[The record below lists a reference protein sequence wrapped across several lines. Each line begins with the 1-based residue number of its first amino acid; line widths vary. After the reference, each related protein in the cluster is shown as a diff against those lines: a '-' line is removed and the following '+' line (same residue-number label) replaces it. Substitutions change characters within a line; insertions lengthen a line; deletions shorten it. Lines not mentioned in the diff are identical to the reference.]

1 LRGFLTG
8 RDEMGRELVFTGP
21 REVGFRDYPE
31 PALGAGEARLATL
44 FSGISHG
51 TEMNMYRGTAP
62 NIHKGIVDG
71 LFTDEPPADGGYP
84 FTYGYEE
91 VGEVVE
97 LGPGV
102 TNVRVGE
109 RFALS
114 YGHRTDVV
122 LPADSLTPSALVPPS
137 FPAEQAV
144 FKALGGVAMD
154 AYVTSQIRL
163 GESAVIFGLGVIG
176 LFLVQLCK
184 RGGVEPVIAV
194 DPLAGRRAL
203 AREFGADL
211 SLDPAAEEVAVRVR
225 KELGRTGGA
234 DVVFET
240 SGSYRA
246 LQEGIRSGAP
256 GHSILMAVA
265 FYQGDAVGLRLG
277 EEFHH
282 GGSLGRGGCVE
293 IRINNSRVD
302 RARGRRWDRDRTI
315 GTFYRWLLEGKLR
328 VDNLITH
335 RFAFRDAPAAFA
347 LIDQHPEQCLKC
359 ILCFD

>member
-1 LRGFLTG
+1 
-8 RDEMGRELVFTGP
+8 MGTEVVFTGP
-21 REVGFRDYPE
+21 KQVSFRDYPE
-31 PALGAGEARLATL
+31 PSLTEGEVRLATL

-62 NIHKGIVDG
+62 NIHKRIVDG

-91 VGEVVE
+91 VGEVVA

-102 TNVRVGE
+102 ANVSPGD

-114 YGHRTDVV
+114 YGHRTGVV
-122 LPADSLTPSALVPPS
+122 LPADSLTPASLVPPS
-137 FPAEQAV
+137 FPAENAV

-154 AYVTSQIRL
+154 AYVTSEIRL

-194 DPLAGRRAL
+194 DPLASRRAL
-203 AREFGADL
+203 AEEFGADV
-211 SLDPAAEEVAVRVR
+211 SLDPRGGEVAVRVR
-225 KELGRTGGA
+225 KELTRSGGA

-240 SGSYRA
+240 SGSYQA

-256 GHSILMAVA
+256 GHSLLMAVA
-265 FYQGDAVGLRLG
+265 FYQGEALGLRLG

-302 RARGRRWDRDRTI
+302 RVRGRRWDRDRTI
-315 GTFYRWLLEGKLR
+315 GTFFRWLLEGKLR
-328 VDNLITH
+328 VDGLITH
-335 RFAFRDAPAAFA
+335 RFAFADAPAAFA
-347 LIDQHPEQCLKC
+347 LIDEHPDQCLKC

>member
-1 LRGFLTG
+1 
-8 RDEMGRELVFTGP
+8 MGRELIFTGP
-21 REVGFRDYPE
+21 REVSFRDFPE
-31 PALGAGEARLATL
+31 APPKEGEVRLRTL

-62 NIHKGIVDG
+62 NIHKRIVDG

-97 LGPGV
+97 VAPGV
-102 TNVRVGE
+102 TQVRLGD

-114 YGHRTDVV
+114 YGHRTGVV
-122 LPADSLTPSALVPPS
+122 LPADSLTPTSLVPPS
-137 FPAEQAV
+137 FPAEEAI

-163 GESAVIFGLGVIG
+163 GEGAVIFGLGVIG

-184 RGGVEPVIAV
+184 LGGVEPVIAV

-203 AREFGADL
+203 AKKFGADAA
-211 SLDPAAEEVAVRVR
+211 LDPRSEEVAVKVR
-225 KELGRTGGA
+225 KELTRGGGA

-240 SGSYRA
+240 SGSYQA
-246 LQEGIRSGAP
+246 IQEGIRSGAP

-293 IRINNSRVD
+293 IRLNNSRVD

-315 GTFYRWLLEGKLR
+315 GTFYRWLLEGKVR
-328 VDNLITH
+328 VDGLITH
-335 RFAFRDAPAAFA
+335 RFAFAEAPAAFA
-347 LIDQHPEQCLKC
+347 LIDQHPDQCLKC